1 MRDTDLTIL
10 GFCGNCASYTVVLLA
25 VKSTVEEIEEEEE

>member
-1 MRDTDLTIL
+1 MTLPEL
-10 GFCGNCASYTVVLLA
+10 YWSYTVVLIA